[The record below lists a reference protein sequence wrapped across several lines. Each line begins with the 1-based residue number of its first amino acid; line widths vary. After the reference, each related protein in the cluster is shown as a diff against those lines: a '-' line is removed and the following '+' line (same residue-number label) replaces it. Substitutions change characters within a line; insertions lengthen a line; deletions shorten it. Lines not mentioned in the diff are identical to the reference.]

1 MDESE
6 KKMTDPYPKS
16 WFQMY
21 NEERQKRKALEAERD
36 ELKENLDASNATW
49 FKLGIAQCKTIKRA
63 ESAESRLDKVENAIT
78 NLRDYLYEELP
89 TGDIEAFDLIKL
101 VKGTIETLE
110 KMEEALRV
118 GEDKKCPICGESASI
133 RNPTG
138 KCDHLYYPENLDP
151 EKLLLIF
158 KVLEAELQKTED
170 QVTCEKFAITEGIR
184 DRQKAEENLRIAEL
198 YIKNM
203 QEVNKIYEHRLAEA
217 EPSPEMAS
225 LILRGLGYIS
235 PIPILQPQSEDF
247 KRHIDYLR
255 KKSLR
260 GVVGESGEEGKS

>member
-1 MDESE
+1 ME
-6 KKMTDPYPKS
+6 K
-16 WFQMY
+16 
-21 NEERQKRKALEAERD
+21 LEYAWCPHKGD
-36 ELKENLDASNATW
+36 FLYENHLVCGDY
-49 FKLGIAQCKTIKRA
+49 IKR
-63 ESAESRLDKVENAIT
+63 
-78 NLRDYLYEELP
+78 
-89 TGDIEAFDLIKL
+89 G
-101 VKGTIETLE
+101 
-110 KMEEALRV
+110 V
-118 GEDKKCPICGESASI
+118 GEAKKCPICGESASI

-260 GVVGESGEEGKS
+260 GVVGKSGEEGKS